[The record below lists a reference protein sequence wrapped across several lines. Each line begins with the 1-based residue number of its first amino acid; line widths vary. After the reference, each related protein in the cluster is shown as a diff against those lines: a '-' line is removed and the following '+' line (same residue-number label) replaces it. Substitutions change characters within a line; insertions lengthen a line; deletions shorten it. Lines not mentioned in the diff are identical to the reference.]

1 MPSDD
6 APSAPAAYDL
16 TAFTGRKKNAERV
29 FFVRNYEMNL
39 FTSYV
44 VGGSIIVSLP
54 VTLMVFSLISVFS
67 PSIAIA
73 AFGVP
78 VLFVFGGLYFIDQ
91 RSKRGLQLRNY
102 RALIDKRSSATEKA
116 TLYIC
121 GEPVVKPAVN
131 FFTPQYVLAG
141 AGAPLSTPAV
151 GRSVTSATD
160 TGKASILDA

>member
-6 APSAPAAYDL
+6 TPSAPAAYDL

-29 FFVRNYEMNL
+29 FFVCSYEMNL

-44 VGGSIIVSLP
+44 VGGSVIASLP
-54 VTLMVFSLISVFS
+54 VTLVIFSLVTAFAPSV
-67 PSIAIA
+67 AIA

-78 VLFVFGGLYFIDQ
+78 VLFVLGGLYLIDQ

-102 RALIDKRSSATEKA
+102 RALMDKRSSANEKT

-141 AGAPLSTPAV
+141 AGAPLSPPAV
-151 GRSVTSATD
+151 GRSVTSAAD